1 MRTLA
6 AIPQSLQKNQ
16 KLNLLGQID
25 KRTLFSRIDKIPKL
39 QSSRIVFFD
48 GNQFIELRP
57 HPPMCM
63 ANKLT
68 VVIKPKEKQEKIVG
82 QNLEVNRQDD
92 SNFYSELASTGLS
105 CGAAIL
111 SWIAVGGSSAAIP
124 VSGGTSTAITI
135 LAWGAATASSAQ
147 CANSAYRLYN
157 ETDYGNNEMNAWLD
171 SQAWYNSTTTVL
183 DIVSVAGG
191 VAAAGATIKMA
202 INLSKTTG
210 KSLNEVLKQLSRQER
225 KRLTEE
231 LIRAQN
237 PGISNKMLKM
247 FVNAGKY
254 PKRYSNLQISSSV
267 KLQLKDAMGAAF
279 SFAGSASGGIIR
291 SPSRIPEMGIAII
304 EEFETW

>member
-1 MRTLA
+1 MA
-6 AIPQSLQKNQ
+6 AIPQAIHQNQ
-16 KLNLLGQID
+16 KINLLEQID
-25 KRTLFSRIDKIPKL
+25 RKKLFARINKIPKL
-39 QSSRIVFFD
+39 QSSRIVFYD
-48 GNQFIELRP
+48 GNKLIELRP

-82 QNLEVNRQDD
+82 QNLEVNRQDN
-92 SNFYSELASTGLS
+92 SSFYSELASTGLS
-105 CGAAIL
+105 CGAAVL

-124 VSGGTSTAITI
+124 VSGGTSAAITI

-157 ETDYGNNEMNAWLD
+157 ETDYGNSEMNAWLD

-191 VAAAGATIKMA
+191 VAAAGATVKMA
-202 INLSKTTG
+202 LNLSKSTG
-210 KSLNEVLKQLSRQER
+210 KSFKEVLKQLTRHER

-237 PGISNKMLKM
+237 PGISNKALKM

-254 PKRYSNLQISSSV
+254 PKRYSNLEISSSV
-267 KLQLKDAMGAAF
+267 RLQLKDAMGAAF
-279 SFAGSASGGIIR
+279 SFAGSASSGIIR
-291 SPSRIPEMGIAII
+291 SPNRIPEMGIAII